1 MEAPRSYV
9 FDVKRDANELDNYL
23 RHMGCCFEAMM
34 FIDEQI
40 KLWTATLI
48 YLILLFYG
56 GVEGIEM

>member
-34 FIDEQI
+34 LIDEQI
-40 KLWTATLI
+40 KL
-48 YLILLFYG
+48 
-56 GVEGIEM
+56 